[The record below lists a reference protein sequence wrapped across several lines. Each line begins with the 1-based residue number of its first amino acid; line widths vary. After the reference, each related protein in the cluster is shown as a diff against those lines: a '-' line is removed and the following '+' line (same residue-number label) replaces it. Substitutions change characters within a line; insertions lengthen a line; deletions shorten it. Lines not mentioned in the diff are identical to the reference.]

1 MTLLTE
7 ITNETHT
14 MEIVNHLRELC
25 ATHDWYFQM
34 ANGDAYYRG
43 LHRADEINYVKNVLV
58 ARGYEKQTESV
69 IDQYRPKMPVLEE
82 LLKPV
87 PRTMPNPKSYPRAEL
102 NILCDWRLNG
112 YPTLK
117 EDSSFVDRLIEIGYS
132 AERAVELMAEYEVD
146 YEAWRNS

>member
-1 MTLLTE
+1 MLLTE

-14 MEIVNHLRELC
+14 MDIVNHLRELC

-34 ANGDAYYRG
+34 AEGDAYYRG
-43 LHRADEINYVKNVLV
+43 SQRASEINYVKSVLV

-69 IDQYRPKMPVLEE
+69 IDQYRPEMPNVFR
-82 LLKPV
+82 KV
-87 PRTMPNPKSYPRAEL
+87 PRTMPKDYGRAEM
-102 NILCDWRLNG
+102 NILVDWRLHG

-117 EDSSFVDRLIEIGYS
+117 EDSSFVDRLMDLGYS
-132 AERAVELMAEYEVD
+132 AEDAANLMGEYEVD

>member
-1 MTLLTE
+1 
-7 ITNETHT
+7 
-14 MEIVNHLRELC
+14 
-25 ATHDWYFQM
+25 
-34 ANGDAYYRG
+34 
-43 LHRADEINYVKNVLV
+43 LV
-58 ARGYEKQTESV
+58 ARGYEKQAESLV
-69 IDQYRPKMPVLEE
+69 ARYRPKMPVLEE

-146 YEAWRNS
+146 YEAWRKG

>member
-1 MTLLTE
+1 MLLTE
-7 ITNETHT
+7 ITPKTHT
-14 MEIVNHLRELC
+14 MDIVNHLKELC

-43 LHRADEINYVKNVLV
+43 SQRASEINYVKNVLV
-58 ARGYEKQTESV
+58 ARGYETQAESLV
-69 IDQYRPKMPVLEE
+69 ARYRPEMPNVFR
-82 LLKPV
+82 KV
-87 PRTMPNPKSYPRAEL
+87 PRTMPKSYPRAEL

-117 EDSSFVDRLIEIGYS
+117 TDSSFVDRLMDLGYS
-132 AERAVELMAEYEVD
+132 AEDATNLMAEYEVD

>member
-1 MTLLTE
+1 MLLTE
-7 ITNETHT
+7 ITNETPT
-14 MEIVNHLRELC
+14 MDIVNHLKELC

-43 LHRADEINYVKNVLV
+43 LQRADEINYVKNVLV
-58 ARGYEKQTESV
+58 ARGYERRVESL
-69 IDQYRPKMPVLEE
+69 IAHYRPKTPVPEE

-87 PRTMPNPKSYPRAEL
+87 PRTMPKQYDRAEL
-102 NILCDWRLNG
+102 NILCDWRLHD
-112 YPTLK
+112 YPTMK
-117 EDSSFVDRLIEIGYS
+117 EDSSFVDRLMELGYS

>member
-1 MTLLTE
+1 MLLTE

-14 MEIVNHLRELC
+14 MEIVDHLKELC

-43 LHRADEINYVKNVLV
+43 LQRADEINYVKNVLV
-58 ARGYEKQTESV
+58 ARGYERQAESLV
-69 IDQYRPKMPVLEE
+69 ANYRPEMPVLEE

-87 PRTMPNPKSYPRAEL
+87 PRTMPKSYPIEER
-102 NILCDWRLNG
+102 NILCDWRLHG

-117 EDSSFVDRLIEIGYS
+117 EDSSFVDRLMDIGYS
-132 AERAVELMAEYEVD
+132 AEDAANLMGEYEVD
-146 YEAWRNS
+146 YEAWRNG

>member
-1 MTLLTE
+1 MLLTE

-14 MEIVNHLRELC
+14 MDIVNHLRELC

-34 ANGDAYYRG
+34 AEGDAYYRG
-43 LHRADEINYVKNVLV
+43 SQRASEINYVKSVLV

-69 IDQYRPKMPVLEE
+69 INQYRPEMPNVFR
-82 LLKPV
+82 KV
-87 PRTMPNPKSYPRAEL
+87 PRTMPKDYGRAEM
-102 NILCDWRLNG
+102 NILVDWRLHG

-117 EDSSFVDRLIEIGYS
+117 EDSSFVDRLMDLGYS
-132 AERAVELMAEYEVD
+132 AEDAANLMGEYEVD